1 MKFYRYNNL
10 IVSLNDVLSATINA
24 NTMRTSRD
32 GKPTTVTH
40 YAIVIDYTN
49 GTHNLIPLPE
59 NNPAEANRVLD
70 EIFKILT
77 AK

>member
-1 MKFYRYNNL
+1 MKFYRYNDL

-24 NTMRTSRD
+24 NTMRTTRD

-40 YAIVIDYTN
+40 YAIFIEYTN
-49 GTHNLIPLPE
+49 KTNNLIPLPE
-59 NNPAEANRVLD
+59 NNPTEANRVLD

-77 AK
+77 TK